1 MSLATLLLWVF
12 LRGDFRKPTHPRIP
26 MLFYSL
32 SCSIGQDGLSWEAGG
47 GAMEV
52 AGHGNDRPCSAL
64 LRSNFGKLT
73 EIVF

>member
-1 MSLATLLLWVF
+1 MLL
-12 LRGDFRKPTHPRIP
+12 
-26 MLFYSL
+26 YSL

-64 LRSNFGKLT
+64 FRSKFRETYRKCLLSYRMCTRVDLAAYGQS
-73 EIVF
+73 F